1 MTPRQEEVFNLLV
14 AKVPITTIK
23 LKLGISRTSVYDHRD
38 KLIKKGY
45 IKKTNKRGIY
55 IAK

>member
-1 MTPRQEEVFNLLV
+1 MTPRQKEVYDMLI
-14 AKVPITTIK
+14 AQVPITTIK